1 MMKRDAERVIIKAMQ
16 QLTTLN
22 SILIDAD
29 EAKIKKLQLENRRLI
44 NQVKELKMINIELEN
59 ENKLFKDNLYMDIKI
74 HNDLP
79 V

>member
-44 NQVKELKMINIELEN
+44 NQVKELKMN
-59 ENKLFKDNLYMDIKI
+59 
-74 HNDLP
+74 
-79 V
+79 